1 MSHSLNH
8 TNICMI
14 PKITNPQTL
23 SDYRP
28 IALCNVQCKIISK
41 CLVERLKSH
50 LNDIVSD
57 ARAAFILGRLVND
70 NVMIAHEMMHS
81 LKARKRVSQSY
92 MAMMTDVSKA
102 YDRVEWH
109 FLETTMRLFGFSE
122 HWISWIMGTVRSVSY
137 SILIHVIPHG
147 TIQPQRGIR
156 KGDPLSPY
164 LFILCADILSHSIKS
179 RVSDGDIRGLRIGN
193 GVPGV
198 THL

>member
-147 TIQPQRGIR
+147 TIQPQRGWI
-156 KGDPLSPY
+156 
-164 LFILCADILSHSIKS
+164 
-179 RVSDGDIRGLRIGN
+179 
-193 GVPGV
+193 VP
-198 THL
+198 